1 MSLDRIHE
9 KGESASWGKNI
20 EDLEALGKDRG
31 REDFDNKPNGE
42 EEWAEDSTENESVN
56 INCVPYAQRVG
67 GWYKIN
73 SLL

>member
-20 EDLEALGKDRG
+20 EDLEALGKNRG

-42 EEWAEDSTENESVN
+42 EEWAEDSTENESVTST
-56 INCVPYAQRVG
+56 VSHMPRG
-67 GWYKIN
+67 
-73 SLL
+73 